1 MSRFLLGWELGG
13 GLGHVGN
20 LVPLARRLK
29 QEGHEVTLALRD
41 LRSLATIAAD
51 PDTAV
56 LQAPCCIHDYNGLAE
71 PPLNYTEILM
81 RYGYLDEGMLFGLVA
96 GWRGLLQLTRADA
109 MVADH
114 APSALLAA
122 MTLGVPRVAFGT
134 PFVTPP
140 RQSPMPN
147 MRHWIAVPGDRLA
160 EGEVRVLA
168 IVNAALGR
176 FGMPGLARLC
186 DLFDV
191 DDIVML
197 TFRELDHYPQR
208 PAADLARI
216 AFCGPIA
223 SIGAGAVDPPWPA
236 GAGKRI
242 FAYLKPEYP
251 HLDAILRA
259 LAAAAQPTVIYGLGA
274 APPASQPTAS
284 EPAAAN
290 LVFSERPVNLETAG
304 RECAIGIC
312 HAGTTTAA
320 LLQAGRPLLLLP
332 AQLEQFMGG
341 IRVADLG
348 AGIVINPEVTAPDI
362 GGALARLIAE
372 PAFAER
378 AAEFAAKYRDL
389 SPDKILAAITTRMEA
404 VASGAHRAAAQRMN
418 K

>member
-1 MSRFLLGWELGG
+1 VSRFLLGWELGG

-20 LVPLARRLK
+20 LVPVARRLRR
-29 QEGHEVTLALRD
+29 EGHEVTLALRD
-41 LRSLATIAAD
+41 LRPLATIAAD
-51 PDTAV
+51 PDVPV
-56 LQAPCCIHDYNGLAE
+56 LQAPCCIHNYNGLAD

-81 RYGYLDEGMLFGLVA
+81 RYGYLDEGMLSGLIA
-96 GWRGLLQLTRADA
+96 GWRGLLQLTRADV

-122 MTLGVPRVAFGT
+122 KTLGVPRVAFGT

-147 MRHWIAVPGDRLA
+147 MRHWIAVPGERLA
-160 EGEVRVLA
+160 EGEMRVLT
-168 IVNAALGR
+168 IVNAVLAR
-176 FGMPGLARLC
+176 FGMPGFARLC

-191 DDIVML
+191 DDVLML

-208 PAADLARI
+208 PAAELECI
-216 AFCGPIA
+216 SFCGPIA
-223 SIGAGAVDPPWPA
+223 SIGAGAVDPPWP
-236 GAGKRI
+236 GGSGKRI

-274 APPASQPTAS
+274 APHPASQ
-284 EPAAAN
+284 PAAAN

-332 AQLEQFMGG
+332 TQLEQFMGG

-348 AGIVINPEVTAPDI
+348 AGIVINPEVPAPDI

-372 PAFAER
+372 PLFAER
-378 AAEFAAKYRDL
+378 AADFAAKYRDL
-389 SPDKILAAITTRMEA
+389 SPDKILAGITARMEA
-404 VASGAHRAAAQRMN
+404 VASGAHRPAAQRIN